1 MLARQIAAIL
11 TRVLPANNQGDALY
25 AWMHYLVNQRRL
37 PGGKY
42 SGRLNDYFY
51 RLKVD
56 GTLLDPLYQFVSD
69 KEYAKF
75 YINAVVGRQLTLKTF
90 QILRHDDEVDSL
102 QLDCFPCVVKPSH
115 LTGEVQFCYENDDSL
130 DRDLMKRWL
139 RMNLYRSSRPQD
151 YKHLS
156 PKILVEEFF
165 SEAGLSVPN
174 DYKVFC
180 FGGSPAFIQVDADRF
195 TFHTRNFYDT
205 SWKRLPLTLIYPSRE
220 EDYPRPG
227 QLEEMLDIAA
237 KLSAP
242 FPFIRVDLYASSKAI
257 KVGELASIPESA
269 GGRIEPP
276 SGEYV
281 LGRFVPG
288 SDANALFAPD

>member
-1 MLARQIAAIL
+1 MLAKRMAAIL
-11 TRVLPANNQGDALY
+11 CKGLPANNLGDGLY

-42 SGRLNDYFY
+42 SGRLNDYLY

-56 GTLLDPLYQFVSD
+56 GTLLDPMYQFVCD
-69 KEYAKF
+69 KEYAKY
-75 YINAVVGRQLTLKTF
+75 YISAVVGRQFTLKTL
-90 QILRHDDEVDSL
+90 QVLRNDDDVDSL
-102 QLDCFPCVVKPSH
+102 QLDHFPCVVKPSH
-115 LTGEVQFCYENDDSL
+115 LSGQVQFCYENDKSL
-130 DRDLMKRWL
+130 DRDLMKGWL
-139 RMNLYRSSRPQD
+139 RKNLYRISRPQD
-151 YKHLS
+151 YKHLT

-165 SEAGLSVPN
+165 SGDGLSVPN
-174 DYKVFC
+174 DYKIFC

-195 TFHTRNFYDT
+195 TCHTRNFYDT
-205 SWKRLPLTLIYPSRE
+205 SWKRMPLTLMYPSRE
-220 EDYPRPG
+220 EDDPRPG
-227 QLEEMLDIAA
+227 QLERMLEIAA
-237 KLSAP
+237 RLSAP

-288 SDANALFAPD
+288 SDANTRRAPA

>member
-11 TRVLPANNQGDALY
+11 SRGLPANSQGDALY
-25 AWMHYLVNQRRL
+25 AWMHYLVNQGRL

-42 SGRLNDYFY
+42 SGRLSDYFC

-69 KEYAKF
+69 KEYAKYF
-75 YINAVVGRQLTLKTF
+75 ISAVVGRQFTLKTL
-90 QILRHDDEVDSL
+90 QVLRNDDDVDSL
-102 QLDCFPCVVKPSH
+102 QLEHFPCVVKPSH
-115 LTGEVQFCYENDDSL
+115 LTGHVQFCYENDDSL
-130 DRDLMKRWL
+130 DRDLMKGWL
-139 RMNLYRSSRPQD
+139 RKNLYRASRPQD
-151 YKHLS
+151 YKHLT

-165 SEAGLSVPN
+165 SEDGLSVPN
-174 DYKVFC
+174 NYKIFC

-205 SWKRLPLTLIYPSRE
+205 SWERLPLTLIYPSRE
-220 EDYPRPG
+220 EDDPRPG
-227 QLEEMLDIAA
+227 QLEDMLDIAA
-237 KLSAP
+237 RLSVP

-269 GGRIEPP
+269 GGKIEPP

-288 SDANALFAPD
+288 SDANTLQTPD